1 MIIAGH
7 QPEYLPYIGLI
18 CKALKAD
25 AFVLV
30 DHVQYGKKQF
40 QNRNRIRTS
49 NGPDGWSWLTVPVIT
64 HGRFDQQIKDVEINN
79 NSDWNKKHLKS
90 IKYSYQGAPFFKEYF
105 SLFEEVYSKKWVKLA
120 DLNEA
125 IIKVIFKILDADVK
139 IIKSSDYDIRGEK
152 TEMLIDMCKK
162 MGATG
167 YLSGMGAKTLYH
179 IDEEMFKAAG
189 LSHSY
194 CNFKH
199 PVYRQRFSPFVPNM
213 SVIDLLFNCGPE
225 SKKIITDSGL

>member
-18 CKALKAD
+18 CKAMEAD
-25 AFVLV
+25 VFVLV

-40 QNRNRIRTS
+40 QNRNRIRTR
-49 NGPDGWSWLTVPVIT
+49 NGSDGWSWLTVPVIT
-64 HGRFDQQIKDVEINN
+64 HGRFDQKIKDVEINN
-79 NSDWNKKHLKS
+79 SSDWKKKHIKS
-90 IKYSYQGAPFFKEYF
+90 IECSYGGTPFFEDYF
-105 SLFEEVYSKKWVKLA
+105 PFFEEVYSKEWVKLA

-125 IIKVIFKILDADVK
+125 IIRVIFKILNVDVK
-139 IIKSSDYDIRGEK
+139 IIKSSDYDINGEK

-162 MGATG
+162 IGADG
-167 YLSGMGAKTLYH
+167 YLSGLGAKTLYH
-179 IDEEMFKAAG
+179 IDEEMFKKAG
-189 LSHSY
+189 LSHCY

-199 PVYRQRFSPFVPNM
+199 PVYKQKFLPFVPNM

-225 SKKIITDSGL
+225 SKKIITDSRL